1 LARKDITS
9 EVAGYAMDFADIYPF
24 LAALLIG
31 ALIGT
36 ERQRRLAEEKVR
48 GVAGLRTFTLIAL
61 LGALSATLANYYGP
75 AFALAAFASFTILV
89 GIGYASSVSALGRI
103 DFTAAVAAVVTFA
116 LGMLTS
122 FEESML
128 LAVALAILT
137 TWILATRTI
146 THRYVEALSETDLL
160 DTLKMGI
167 IALVI
172 YPLLPDTP
180 LDPWGVLSPREIWLM
195 VVLVSLIG
203 YVGYVLIRILGTERG
218 LTLTGFLGGLVSS
231 TAVATSMASEVK
243 VNHAILY
250 SAVFA
255 TVIASSTMFLRVLF
269 IVLLVNR
276 DLFLPLL
283 PQMLG
288 MALLGVAL
296 AYLLMRKSAPLS
308 KEVAVK
314 DPFRIV
320 PALKFGIFF
329 AIVLLA
335 SNLATTYFGNAG
347 AYAASII
354 GGLADVDAIV
364 LSMSTLA
371 KTTLDPAIAA
381 NSITIAAMTNT
392 LVKLSIA
399 YILGNIEFGNKI
411 AIIFVPM
418 ILVGLLVTI
427 LI

>member
-1 LARKDITS
+1 
-9 EVAGYAMDFADIYPF
+9 MDFADIYPF

-48 GVAGLRTFTLIAL
+48 GVAGIRTFTLIAL
-61 LGALSATLANYYGP
+61 LGTLCAALASQYGP
-75 AFALAAFASFTILV
+75 SFALAAFASFTILV
-89 GIGYASSVSALGRI
+89 AVGYASSVSVLGRI
-103 DFTAAVAAVVTFA
+103 DFTAAVAAVVTFT
-116 LGMLTS
+116 LGMLT
-122 FEESML
+122 FFKESIL

-146 THRYVEALSETDLL
+146 SHRYVEALSETDLL

-172 YPLLPDTP
+172 YPLLPDAP

-203 YVGYVLIRILGTERG
+203 YVGYVLIRILGAERG

-231 TAVATSMASEVK
+231 TAVTTSMASQVK
-243 VNHAILY
+243 INHAILY

-255 TVIASSTMFLRVLF
+255 TAIACCTMFPRVLF

-283 PQMLG
+283 LPLLSMT
-288 MALLGVAL
+288 LLGVAL

-320 PALKFGIFF
+320 PALKFGLFF
-329 AIVLLA
+329 AFVLLA
-335 SNLATTYFGNAG
+335 SNLATTYFGDAG
-347 AYAASII
+347 AYAAAVI
-354 GGLADVDAIV
+354 GGLADVDAIT

-371 KTTLDPAIAA
+371 KSTLDTTTAVNAI
-381 NSITIAAMTNT
+381 TLAAMTNT

-399 YILGNIEFGNKI
+399 YILGSIEFGNRI
-411 AIIFVPM
+411 ATIFVPM
-418 ILVGLLVTI
+418 ILIGLLVTI

>member
-1 LARKDITS
+1 
-9 EVAGYAMDFADIYPF
+9 MDFADIYPF

-48 GVAGLRTFTLIAL
+48 GVAGIRTFTLIAL
-61 LGALSATLANYYGP
+61 LGTLCAALASQYGP
-75 AFALAAFASFTILV
+75 SFALAAFASFTILV
-89 GIGYASSVSALGRI
+89 AAGYASSVSVLGRV

-116 LGMLTS
+116 LGMLTF
-122 FEESML
+122 FEDGIL

-146 THRYVEALSETDLL
+146 SHRYVEALSETDLL

-231 TAVATSMASEVK
+231 TAVTTSMASEVK

-255 TVIASSTMFLRVLF
+255 TAIACCTMFPRVLF

-283 PQMLG
+283 LP
-288 MALLGVAL
+288 LLSMTLVGVAL
-296 AYLLMRKSAPLS
+296 AYILMRKSAPLS
-308 KEVAVK
+308 KEVVVK

-320 PALKFGIFF
+320 PALKFGLFF
-329 AIVLLA
+329 AFVLLV
-335 SNLATTYFGNAG
+335 SNLATTYFGDAG
-347 AYAASII
+347 AYAAAVI
-354 GGLADVDAIV
+354 GGLADVDAV
-364 LSMSTLA
+364 TLSMSTLA
-371 KTTLDPAIAA
+371 KSTLDTTTAVNAI
-381 NSITIAAMTNT
+381 TLAAMTNT

-399 YILGNIEFGNKI
+399 YILGNIEFGNRI
-411 AIIFVPM
+411 ATIFVPM
-418 ILVGLLVTI
+418 ILIGLLVTI

>member
-1 LARKDITS
+1 
-9 EVAGYAMDFADIYPF
+9 MDFADIYPF

-36 ERQRRLAEEKVR
+36 ERQRRLAEDKVR

-61 LGALSATLANYYGP
+61 LGTLCAALASQYGSF
-75 AFALAAFASFTILV
+75 FAMAAFASFTILV
-89 GIGYASSVSALGRI
+89 AVGYASSVSALGRI

-116 LGMLTS
+116 LGMLTF
-122 FEESML
+122 FEESIL

-137 TWILATRTI
+137 TWILATRTVS
-146 THRYVEALSETDLL
+146 HRYVEALSETDLL

-231 TAVATSMASEVK
+231 TAVTTSMASEVK
-243 VNHAILY
+243 ANNAILY

-255 TVIASSTMFLRVLF
+255 TAIACCTMFPRVLL

-283 PQMLG
+283 LPLLS
-288 MALLGVAL
+288 MALVGVAL
-296 AYLLMRKSAPLS
+296 AYLLMRTSAPLS

-320 PALKFGIFF
+320 PALKFGVFF
-329 AIVLLA
+329 AFVLLA

-347 AYAASII
+347 AYAAAVI
-354 GGLADVDAIV
+354 GGLADVDAV
-364 LSMSTLA
+364 TLSMATLA
-371 KTTLDPAIAA
+371 KSTLDTTTAV
-381 NSITIAAMTNT
+381 NSITLAAMTNT

-399 YILGNIEFGNKI
+399 YILGNIAFGNRI
-411 AIIFVPM
+411 AAIFVPM
-418 ILVGLLVTI
+418 ILIGLLVTV

>member
-1 LARKDITS
+1 
-9 EVAGYAMDFADIYPF
+9 MDFTDIYPF

-122 FEESML
+122 FGEAS
-128 LAVALAILT
+128 LAVASIPDHLDAGHQDYHSPLCGALARRIS
-137 TWILATRTI
+137 R
-146 THRYVEALSETDLL
+146 HPEDGHNR
-160 DTLKMGI
+160 
-167 IALVI
+167 LVI

-231 TAVATSMASEVK
+231 TAVTTSMASQVK
-243 VNHAILY
+243 INHAILY

-255 TVIASSTMFLRVLF
+255 TAIACCTMFPRVLF

-283 PQMLG
+283 LPLLSMT
-288 MALLGVAL
+288 LLGVAM

-320 PALKFGIFF
+320 PALKFGLFF
-329 AIVLLA
+329 AFVLLA
-335 SNLATTYFGNAG
+335 SICHPLRKCG
-347 AYAASII
+347 ACGIDNRE
-354 GGLADVDAIV
+354 LADVDACA
-364 LSMSTLA
+364 L
-371 KTTLDPAIAA
+371 
-381 NSITIAAMTNT
+381 
-392 LVKLSIA
+392 
-399 YILGNIEFGNKI
+399 
-411 AIIFVPM
+411 
-418 ILVGLLVTI
+418 
-427 LI
+427 